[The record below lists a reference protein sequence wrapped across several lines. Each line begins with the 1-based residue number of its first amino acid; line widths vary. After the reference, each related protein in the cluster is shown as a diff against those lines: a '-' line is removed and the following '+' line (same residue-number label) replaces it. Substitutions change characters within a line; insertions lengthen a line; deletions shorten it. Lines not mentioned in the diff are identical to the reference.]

1 MDNEKKSTD
10 QILHTIED
18 TLEERKGRD
27 RRKSSATEAYLNPSL
42 ERRKGNDRR
51 TPDDN

>member
-1 MDNEKKSTD
+1 MQEEKKTPD

-27 RRKSSATEAYLNPSL
+27 RRKPAVVDAYLNPAL
-42 ERRKGNDRR
+42 ERRKGKDRR
-51 TPDDN
+51 DRDAK

>member
-1 MDNEKKSTD
+1 MQEEKKTPD

-27 RRKSSATEAYLNPSL
+27 RRKPSAAETYLNPAL
-42 ERRKGNDRR
+42 ERRKGGDRR
-51 TPDDN
+51 DREAK